1 MEKEGV
7 QQKLK
12 MRESLMQRSALFH
25 VVLGAKA
32 LCQSDDV
39 SAGHTRVLKQLLAII
54 KARIYVM
61 ANKTPSPFSEFFQVI
76 YIIIYVIYSDQN
88 WILVAQRK
96 FQQWKNWSLISTPG
110 QTTNRL
116 SPFEL
121 SQYLVFFF
129 SALKGLMVQLQIFT
143 TRDNLQRK

>member
-39 SAGHTRVLKQLLAII
+39 STGHTRVLMQLLAII

-61 ANKTPSPFSEFFQVI
+61 ANNLTPCPTPHTPLSEFFQVI
-76 YIIIYVIYSDQN
+76 YVIYSDQRD
-88 WILVAQRK
+88 L
-96 FQQWKNWSLISTPG
+96 
-110 QTTNRL
+110 
-116 SPFEL
+116 FERDL
-121 SQYLVFFF
+121 
-129 SALKGLMVQLQIFT
+129 LMIV
-143 TRDNLQRK
+143 

>member
-39 SAGHTRVLKQLLAII
+39 STGHTRVLKQLLAII

-61 ANKTPSPFSEFFQVI
+61 ANNLTPCPFSEFFQVI
-76 YIIIYVIYSDQN
+76 YVIYSDQRD
-88 WILVAQRK
+88 L
-96 FQQWKNWSLISTPG
+96 
-110 QTTNRL
+110 
-116 SPFEL
+116 FERDL
-121 SQYLVFFF
+121 
-129 SALKGLMVQLQIFT
+129 LMIV
-143 TRDNLQRK
+143 